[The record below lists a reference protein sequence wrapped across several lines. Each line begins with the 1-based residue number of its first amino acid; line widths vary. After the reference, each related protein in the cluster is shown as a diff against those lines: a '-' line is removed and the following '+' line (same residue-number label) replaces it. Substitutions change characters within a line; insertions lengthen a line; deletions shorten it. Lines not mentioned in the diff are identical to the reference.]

1 MASSS
6 TSAAPDWRLRPWAER
21 ALVALVVAAL
31 AIPGLATA
39 VGVGGGPQRD
49 EPAEAAGTGLAAAA
63 ARLDRQFAFRATLVR
78 WQSWLRVSLFGVSP
92 LPTVWRGREGWWY
105 YAEDG
110 VVEDATNATPFT
122 AAELEEWRATLQRT
136 HDWLAAQ
143 GIAYVFVIAPDKH
156 VVYPEY
162 LPPGLHRR
170 PGPSRIDQL
179 VAHLRAR
186 STVPVVDLQGVLA
199 EARRRERIYH
209 RTDSHWNDAGAA
221 VAYRAIVDALGAQ
234 TPVLGPAAPP
244 EAFDLVTRDE
254 PGWDVAEMLGLAASL
269 REENRL
275 LVPKT
280 PRQARVSE
288 PVPAHPLYIGP
299 RLVTESPDASRP
311 RVVFY
316 RDSFGSALVPFLAEH
331 ARRMLVLWEY
341 DVTPGTI
348 REERPAVVIQE
359 WAGRRLHTRLPF
371 DAIAADAVGGVS
383 SSAPARR

>member
-1 MASSS
+1 MASPS
-6 TSAAPDWRLRPWAER
+6 TSAASDWRLRPWAER
-21 ALVALVVAAL
+21 AIVVIVAVALTV
-31 AIPGLATA
+31 PGLATV
-39 VGVGGGPQRD
+39 VGLGAGPQRD
-49 EPAEAAGTGLAAAA
+49 EPAAAAGTGLAQAA
-63 ARLDRQFAFRATLVR
+63 ARFDGHFAFRATLVR
-78 WQSWLRVSLFGVSP
+78 WQAWLRVTLAGVSP

-105 YAEDG
+105 YADDG

-122 AAELEEWRATLQRT
+122 AAELEEWRATLQHTR
-136 HDWLAAQ
+136 DRLAAE

-179 VAHLRAR
+179 VAHLKAR

-199 EARRRERIYH
+199 DARRRGRIYH
-209 RTDSHWNDAGAA
+209 RTDSHWNDVGAA
-221 VAYRAIVDALGAQ
+221 VAYRAILDAVGAQ
-234 TPVLGPAAPP
+234 TPVLGLAAPP

-254 PGWDVAEMLGLAASL
+254 PGWDVAEMLGLTATL

-275 LVPKT
+275 LVPTT
-280 PRQARVSE
+280 PRQARVTE

-299 RLVTESPDASRP
+299 RLVTESPDAARP

-341 DVTPGTI
+341 DVTPETI
-348 REERPAVVIQE
+348 REERPAVVIHE

-371 DAIAADAVGGVS
+371 DAFAAEAGVG
-383 SSAPARR
+383 RQQ